1 MLSPATIHISDT
13 DTDGNAGRTAPVPT
27 PVHVLVADD
36 HPLFRQGIV
45 RALTLSDRFHVVAE
59 AGDGATALALIRR
72 HEPDV
77 AILDVRMPGMD
88 GIDVIAALARY
99 GPPVPVVLL
108 SAFDDEPLVV
118 AGLEAGAAAYI
129 TKSTDRDTI
138 LRQLADAAGARETR
152 SPSAIHGAA
161 DLGRARTPGWTPRL
175 TSREHR
181 LLQLAH
187 AGRDKPELARLC
199 GIDEP
204 TLRRQLSSALAKLGA
219 DDLSEALSIA
229 SPRASSAEPVL
240 TSVAAA
246 RVIAAMALLPVEP
259 VDPRRVEVGGDGY
272 ADGGEEAVAADRVVD
287 AVLVQPVAHR
297 VLELGER
304 QLDAGGLELVVE
316 VAERLAGGRVDVGD
330 RFPATTIQ
338 FTSPERERAHALAE
352 VVGVGEEERR
362 VEPVEHEPGD
372 AARFGIA
379 LDVVGALVI
388 ATDGHAAA
396 ARRMRSSG
404 AVPLTVATSS
414 EDLGQLPRS
423 PRAPGHASRR

>member
-1 MLSPATIHISDT
+1 MLTATT
-13 DTDGNAGRTAPVPT
+13 DSRTPCSAPPPSTSATPRPTATSAGPRRFPRPCECV
-27 PVHVLVADD
+27 VADD

-45 RALTLSDRFHVVAE
+45 RALTLSDGFQVVAE

-108 SAFDDEPLVV
+108 SAFDDEPLVT

-138 LRQLADAAGARETR
+138 LRQLADAAGAREAR

-187 AGRDKPELARLC
+187 AGWDKPELARLC

-219 DDLSEALSIA
+219 DDLTEALSIA
-229 SPRASSAEPVL
+229 
-240 TSVAAA
+240 
-246 RVIAAMALLPVEP
+246 
-259 VDPRRVEVGGDGY
+259 
-272 ADGGEEAVAADRVVD
+272 
-287 AVLVQPVAHR
+287 
-297 VLELGER
+297 
-304 QLDAGGLELVVE
+304 
-316 VAERLAGGRVDVGD
+316 LA
-330 RFPATTIQ
+330 Q
-338 FTSPERERAHALAE
+338 
-352 VVGVGEEERR
+352 
-362 VEPVEHEPGD
+362 
-372 AARFGIA
+372 GI
-379 LDVVGALVI
+379 I
-388 ATDGHAAA
+388 
-396 ARRMRSSG
+396 R
-404 AVPLTVATSS
+404 
-414 EDLGQLPRS
+414 
-423 PRAPGHASRR
+423 